1 MEGFGI
7 DRLQHSGVMNRLGFP
22 EFKYLWNIKN
32 CHNQRGNADFDN
44 FISHLGITWSWS
56 CGMLVWKTTNKNKL
70 RQKPRNVLH
79 IVSQKDFKAK
89 NKAILVTTNL
99 EIKIAN
105 EDKVKSEKTFMDTQK
120 ESAHYSRG
128 PSLEPLH
135 KKLTPPRGHENE
147 PINDEPTR

>member
-1 MEGFGI
+1 
-7 DRLQHSGVMNRLGFP
+7 L
-22 EFKYLWNIKN
+22 
-32 CHNQRGNADFDN
+32 
-44 FISHLGITWSWS
+44 
-56 CGMLVWKTTNKNKL
+56 TTNKNKL

-135 KKLTPPRGHENE
+135 KKLTPPNF
-147 PINDEPTR
+147 